1 MDLIP
6 RSQRVLRQAL
16 GHQLHAIDHW
26 ATTAT
31 DRGRVQGAVNDA
43 RSGQRV
49 GLDDGPGFDTMLD
62 LVGLCGRG
70 LLVRSIHEGNNGASV
85 TTHLATV

>member
-1 MDLIP
+1 VDLIP

-31 DRGRVQGAVNDA
+31 DRGRVQGAVDDA
-43 RSGQRV
+43 RSGKRI
-49 GLDDGPGFDTMLD
+49 GLNDRPGLGTMLD

-70 LLVRSIHEGNNGASV
+70 LLVRSIHKGDNGASV
-85 TTHLATV
+85 TAHDC